1 MKTICKASF
10 FHLICIFF
18 FFRIMERIAKNTKPT
33 IQALGRAC
41 KKYPKTLPLFIS
53 ILKNLYISK
62 NISSSPNSDLPVSFT
77 AAKSIISCVSIQS
90 NKKMDRRKSV
100 MEFSEHW
107 QDLLTEGGFGWWRL
121 TPPGS
126 LRRRLRGGTRALR
139 RCAATPHPPPTGA
152 PVSLRVGR
160 SADLTGHRPVIQHR
174 GPPRGKAN
182 GGHMRS

>member
-1 MKTICKASF
+1 
-10 FHLICIFF
+10 
-18 FFRIMERIAKNTKPT
+18 
-33 IQALGRAC
+33 
-41 KKYPKTLPLFIS
+41 
-53 ILKNLYISK
+53 
-62 NISSSPNSDLPVSFT
+62 
-77 AAKSIISCVSIQS
+77 
-90 NKKMDRRKSV
+90 MDRRKSV

-160 SADLTGHRPVIQHR
+160 SAGLTGHRPVIQHR
-174 GPPRGKAN
+174 EPLKGKAN

>member
-1 MKTICKASF
+1 MKTVCKASF

-53 ILKNLYISK
+53 ILKKLYISK

-90 NKKMDRRKSV
+90 NKKDGPQKIRDGIFRALAGLV
-100 MEFSEHW
+100 DGGRLWLVAADAAGEFK
-107 QDLLTEGGFGWWRL
+107 
-121 TPPGS
+121 TPPA
-126 LRRRLRGGTRALR
+126 RRDEGPLIRQ
-139 RCAATPHPPPTGA
+139 PTA
-152 PVSLRVGR
+152 DTCLPAGR
-160 SADLTGHRPVIQHR
+160 SVRGSDRPPACHST
-174 GPPRGKAN
+174 PRTPQGE
-182 GGHMRS
+182 G